1 MGRKTLRDGG
11 ATAHASIAAMRD
23 TLKAVAAEAQRAD
36 TADHT
41 ALRVLRDN
49 FDQAIQSY
57 EGAVEFILAHA
68 ASNVRAV
75 YSSSVPYLMLAGV
88 VHGGWQMAR
97 AALACRRHL
106 AAGSGDAFHRHKL
119 GTALFY
125 GAHILP
131 RALALAAAVRAGDV
145 ADSCGSMA
153 DIA

>member
-1 MGRKTLRDGG
+1 M
-11 ATAHASIAAMRD
+11 
-23 TLKAVAAEAQRAD
+23 
-36 TADHT
+36 
-41 ALRVLRDN
+41 
-49 FDQAIQSY
+49 
-57 EGAVEFILAHA
+57 
-68 ASNVRAV
+68 

-106 AAGSGDAFHRHKL
+106 AARSGDAFHRHKL